1 MRTGAGAPAEATAMA
16 RIRSATMG
24 GRVAKNAAYL
34 MLSII
39 VGKGLSLLAVV
50 VVARRLTPDQF
61 AVFAFAQSFP
71 LLFMI
76 LADFGIDGLMVREIA
91 VRRDGARDYIGRL
104 IPLKAALVLASGAIT
119 IAALAASGLEKEK
132 IAVAVVFTAYTLGR
146 SVVTFMI
153 AVFRAF
159 EEMGYV
165 TVSTVVEYAMACA
178 LMWAALSAG
187 DGALKAALL
196 YLAALGVAL
205 AVMAALLVSRVGFPK
220 PTVDMPLWKASLAMS
235 FPLAV
240 GTAATIMVA
249 NSGVVIMEFL
259 GREAAEIAA
268 FKVCAVSI
276 NVIAQ
281 IQNAFAWAAYP
292 VVSRLYAS
300 ESDALD
306 RSYELMFKAVALVGL
321 PFSVGGIV
329 LARPLLS
336 TVFGDGYSWAD
347 TCLMIL
353 FASTVFTNFAS
364 FFGVFFIAI
373 HRQKDGSLLH
383 ALSAA
388 ASVALCFA
396 LIPPYGAVGA
406 AAAVACGNVLYIV
419 SLRIFV
425 LRKHHRFSGRGFY
438 AKIAPALAALAA
450 AAFAARDMSLFVS
463 IPAGGAAYAA
473 ILLLTRPWTKEDAEF
488 IRRAISGFAKG

>member
-1 MRTGAGAPAEATAMA
+1 
-16 RIRSATMG
+16 MG
-24 GRVAKNAAYL
+24 GRVAKNAAFL
-34 MLSII
+34 MLSIV
-39 VGKGLSLLAVV
+39 VGKGLSLMAVV
-50 VVARRLTPDQF
+50 VVARRLSPDQF

-91 VRRDGARDYIGRL
+91 VRREGARDYIGRL
-104 IPLKAALVLASGAIT
+104 IPLKAALVFFSGAAT
-119 IAALAASGLEKEK
+119 LAVLAASGLEKEK

-146 SVVTFMI
+146 SVITFLI

-178 LMWAALSAG
+178 LMWAALSVG

-196 YLAALGVAL
+196 YLAALGAAL
-205 AVMAALLVSRVGFPK
+205 AVMAALLVARVGFPK
-220 PTVDMPLWKASLAMS
+220 PSVDMPLWKASLAMS
-235 FPLAV
+235 FPLAI
-240 GTAATIMVA
+240 GTAATIVVA
-249 NSGVVIMEFL
+249 NAGVVIMEFL
-259 GREAAEIAA
+259 GRGAAEIAA
-268 FKVCAVSI
+268 FKVCSISI
-276 NVIAQ
+276 NVVAQ

-300 ESDALD
+300 EPDALD

-336 TVFGDGYSWAD
+336 TIFGDGYAWASL
-347 TCLMIL
+347 CLMIL
-353 FASTVFTNFAS
+353 FASTIFANFAS

-373 HRQKDGSLLH
+373 HRQKDGALLH

-388 ASVALCFA
+388 ASVALCFI
-396 LIPPYGAVGA
+396 LIPSQGVVGA
-406 AAAVACGNVLYIV
+406 AAAVACGNILYIG
-419 SLRIFV
+419 SLRFFV
-425 LRKHHRFSGRGFY
+425 LSKHHRFSGWGFY

-450 AAFAARDMSLFVS
+450 AAFVARDLSLFVS

-473 ILLLTRPWTKEDAEF
+473 ALLLFKPWSKEDAEF
-488 IRRAISGFAKG
+488 IRRAISGFAKA